1 MVFDMRIDET
11 VQTAALNLFF
21 GCAPER
27 RAELEAMAEDLQ
39 LEFQL
44 HDDNHEDGKFIFDAG
59 AYRYVRFNP
68 RSMRL
73 FWLGAYIAWEGF
85 SATPMQHGQPA
96 DLARFRALLDTF
108 EQILA
113 AEDPDAIAWPAGVPQ
128 PGAYPGAEADS
139 EAQAAAELAT
149 IATGWGLL
157 HETRHARHQQ
167 ERTAEIPDDHSP
179 EEARAEETSCDAFA
193 STFLTERIGDYAA
206 QHHVAE
212 DKVWQK
218 RQLGIYMGLFTIA
231 LVGKDNWQTTAT
243 HPALADRLAAAK
255 AVFAGHRSDGADN
268 VAELAFQALGAVW
281 PGAPRF

>member
-1 MVFDMRIDET
+1 MPDMRNDEA
-11 VQTAALNLFF
+11 VQVAVMNVFV

-27 RAELEAMAEDLQ
+27 RTELEAMVQELQ
-39 LEFQL
+39 LEFQI
-44 HDDNHEDGKFIFDAG
+44 HDDNHADGKFIFDAG

-85 SATPMQHGQPA
+85 CATPMEPGQPA
-96 DLARFRALLDTF
+96 DLSRFTDMLDTF
-108 EQILA
+108 EQILDA
-113 AEDPDAIAWPAGVPQ
+113 DDPESVAWPAGVPE
-128 PGAYPGAEADS
+128 PGVYPGKDAAPQ
-139 EAQAAAELAT
+139 AQAAAELAT

-167 ERTAEIPDDHSP
+167 EGTAANADDNTPD
-179 EEARAEETSCDAFA
+179 EVRAEETSCDAFA
-193 STFLTERIGDYAA
+193 TAFLTDRIDAYAA
-206 QHHVAE
+206 QSG
-212 DKVWQK
+212 DNKGLVWRK

-231 LVGKDNWQTTAT
+231 LVGKDNWQTTKT

-255 AVFAGHRSDGADN
+255 VAFAGHRYDQADH

-281 PGAPRF
+281 SGAPRF

>member
-1 MVFDMRIDET
+1 MPDMCNDKA
-11 VQTAALNLFF
+11 VQTAALNLFV

-27 RAELEAMAEDLQ
+27 RAELEAMVEDLQ
-39 LEFQL
+39 LEFQV

-59 AYRYVRFNP
+59 AYRYVRFNA

-73 FWLGAYIAWEGF
+73 LWLGAYIAWEGY

-96 DLARFRALLDTF
+96 DLSRFEALLDTF
-108 EQILA
+108 EQILD
-113 AEDPDAIAWPAGVPQ
+113 AEDPEAVAWPADVPE
-128 PGAYPGAEADS
+128 PGAYPGKEADS
-139 EAQAAAELAT
+139 EGQAAAELAT

-167 ERTAEIPDDHSP
+167 EGTATNPDDHSP
-179 EEARAEETSCDAFA
+179 EEVRAEETSCDAFA
-193 STFLTERIGDYAA
+193 TTFLTERIGDYAA

-231 LVGKDNWQTTAT
+231 LVGKDNWHTTAT

-255 AVFAGHRSDGADN
+255 AVFTGHRSASADN

-281 PGAPRF
+281 SGAPRF